1 MNGDYLYLYI
11 LRPIKYSGTCIS
23 PPDPN
28 MQLFT
33 FVSIAF
39 VAFQVGVTA
48 NPIADPMPVPE
59 AAMIGSPVVDRA
71 ASTVTLHRH
80 ADSD

>member
-1 MNGDYLYLYI
+1 MQLKFHTYMNGDYAYLYI
-11 LRPIKYSGTCIS
+11 LRLIKYGGTCIS

-48 NPIADPMPVPE
+48 NVSCSVPY
-59 AAMIGSPVVDRA
+59 
-71 ASTVTLHRH
+71 TVLVLV
-80 ADSD
+80 